1 MNKFED
7 ASPLMFRQR
16 DLLKILV
23 YDRWIRHRKLHN
35 KGNITKE
42 FDTGDIVVISTEVKS
57 RIKYGVDQKLLLKIK
72 GPYRVL
78 EKVTSL

>member
-1 MNKFED
+1 MDKFED
-7 ASPLMFRQR
+7 AYPLLFRQR

-23 YDRWIRHRKLHN
+23 YDRWVRHRKLHN
-35 KGNITKE
+35 KGNIKRE

-57 RIKYGVDQKLLLKIK
+57 RIKYGVHQKLLLKIK

-78 EKVTSL
+78 EKVTTI